1 MADGRWLMASTEGLS
16 MRIKTLLIATLA
28 AGALTGCSNWLSDP
42 DATENPNQPTAANAD
57 QLLVATETAVTQ
69 QYTSD
74 LARTVCVWMQQCAGT
89 DRQYRLLGLYQYG
102 EDAYNGPFSQ
112 VYTGGGLL
120 DIRNIEVIADSASDN
135 VYGGIARVLEAMTVG
150 LAADVWGDI
159 PYSQAVSDTLSPALD
174 PQEQVYAAVQA
185 KLDTAITKL
194 AGSGTGPGSAD
205 LFYGGDKTKWLRLAH
220 TLKARYYLH
229 VAERVGSSAYQSALT
244 QAQQGLQK
252 GDDLRSYQSEDPNE
266 QNSWYQF
273 TVIQRSGYMSPGAAL
288 INLLQ
293 SRNDPRL
300 AQYFDPNAQGQYVGA
315 APGQQGSSG
324 IAEFDPVRVG
334 AAFRQ
339 PIATWAENQLI
350 IAEAAFRLGQ
360 TGVASAALNA
370 ERADAGL
377 GPAGSVTLN
386 EILTEKYIALFQNI
400 EVWNDWKRTCLP
412 ALTPAQG
419 TTGGIPARLLYAQS
433 ERNTNTNIP
442 LPNDQPARNWN
453 DPNACS

>member
-1 MADGRWLMASTEGLS
+1 
-16 MRIKTLLIATLA
+16 MRIRIVLLA
-28 AGALTGCSNWLSDP
+28 ALLTGATASCSNWLSDP
-42 DATENPNQPTAANAD
+42 DATENPNQPTVANAD
-57 QLLVATETAVTQ
+57 QLLVATETALNQ

-74 LARTVCVWMQQCAGT
+74 IARTVCVWMQQCAGT

-120 DIRNIEVIADSASDN
+120 DIRNIEAMADSAKDN
-135 VYGGIARVLEAMTVG
+135 VYAGIARVLEAMAVG
-150 LAADVWGDI
+150 FAADVWGDI

-174 PQEQVYAAVQA
+174 PQQEVYNAVQA
-185 KLDTAITKL
+185 KLDTAITL
-194 AGSGTGPGSAD
+194 LGGTGTGPGAAD
-205 LFYGGDKTKWLRLAH
+205 LFYGGDKTKWRRLAH

-229 VAERVGSSAYQSALT
+229 VAERVGNSAYQSALT

-273 TVIQRSGYMSPGAAL
+273 TVIQRSGYMSPGATL
-288 INLLQ
+288 INLLKA
-293 SRNDPRL
+293 RNDPRL
-300 AQYFDPNAQGQYVGA
+300 DQYFDPNAQGQFVGA
-315 APGQQGSSG
+315 APGQQGSAG
-324 IAEFDPVRVG
+324 ISSFDPDRVG
-334 AAFRQ
+334 PAFRQ
-339 PIATWAENQLI
+339 PIVTWAENQLI

-377 GPAGSVTLN
+377 GPAGSVSLN
-386 EILTEKYIALFQNI
+386 EIMTEKYIALFQNV

-412 ALTPAQG
+412 ALVPAQG
-419 TTGGIPARLLYAQS
+419 TTGGIPARLIYAQS
-433 ERNTNTNIP
+433 ERNTNPNIP
-442 LPNDQPARNWN
+442 LPNEQPARNWN
-453 DPNACS
+453 DPAGCS